1 MFKNK
6 IITDLSGVN
15 FPIQTVWGE
24 AGERRE
30 QDKPED
36 YKVIP
41 TEQVTKLDP
50 SGKVIKP
57 TTEKKVIDFKK
68 FNNLRP

>member
-1 MFKNK
+1 M
-6 IITDLSGVN
+6 T
-15 FPIQTVWGE
+15 
-24 AGERRE
+24 
-30 QDKPED
+30 DKPED
-36 YKVIP
+36 NKVIP